1 MLIFDGTTKMKQV
14 NISPIYIYRKELN
27 TLIVYKEI
35 EVKHEKGLH
44 ARVLAMVV
52 YKVSELQKK
61 YKVEIFIKY
70 KEKKK
75 VSAASLMPLVLLKV
89 KQNEKIIVEAQGEAP
104 QEALEEICSFLESD
118 FDLEDKSTINQVD
131 TIINNNTM
139 TLEQV
144 FSNIPNGIIATD
156 ENDIIT
162 IFNEEAER
170 ILGLSSGEVIG
181 KDVDKVIHQSK
192 LKEINKSGKSELMVR
207 EVINDRILLI
217 NRTPIMI
224 DKISKGALAVF
235 SDISNLEKVKNELKT
250 VKELKERLQLILE
263 TVQDGI
269 CVMSSDG
276 VITYVNRA
284 YLRILSE
291 KEENIL
297 NKNIRDIS
305 PDGVRRRV
313 LETGKSVVGA
323 LSYKDNDVTIVCNV
337 NPIIVDGEIT
347 GVVSVIKN
355 ITEVKKLSE
364 KLKKASAKAEYLEE
378 ELFRTKK
385 PDLAFSK
392 YIGYSGKVL
401 DALATASKAA
411 KTNTTVLI
419 RGESGTG
426 KELIAEGIHYGS
438 KNAKGPFVRVNCA
451 AIPQNL
457 LESELFGHE
466 KGSFTGAIKR
476 KLGKFELAQNGT
488 IFLDEIGEMDK
499 SMQAKILRVI
509 QEKEFQ
515 RVGGEETIK
524 VNVRIIGA
532 THRNLEEMVRTM
544 EFREDLYY
552 RLNVIPIFLP
562 PLRERRQDIAPLLE
576 HFINKISKN
585 IGKNISLVKNDAM
598 EALLNYSW
606 PGNVREL
613 ENLVERLV
621 ALNEN
626 QVIDLDDLPSYM
638 RQERPMKHEKAHV
651 TSIIEDDILPL
662 KEYEKIIIEKAL
674 KRYGSYN
681 AAGKVLGLTHK
692 TVAAKARQY
701 GIEKKISWE

>member
-1 MLIFDGTTKMKQV
+1 L
-14 NISPIYIYRKELN
+14 NILYKELN

-61 YKVEIFIKY
+61 YKVEIFIRY

-89 KQNEKIIVEAQGEAP
+89 KQNEKIIVEAQGETP

-170 ILGLSSGEVIG
+170 ILNLSSGEVIG
-181 KDVDKVIHQSK
+181 KDVDKVIYQSK
-192 LKEINKSGKSELMVR
+192 LKEINKSGKSELMIR

-323 LSYKDNDVTIVCNV
+323 LSYKENDVTIVCNV

-355 ITEVKKLSE
+355 ITEVKQLSE

-585 IGKNISLVKNDAM
+585 IGKSISLVKNDAM

-674 KRYGSYN
+674 KKYGSFN

>member
-1 MLIFDGTTKMKQV
+1 M
-14 NISPIYIYRKELN
+14 
-27 TLIVYKEI
+27 IVYKEI

-104 QEALEEICSFLESD
+104 QEALDKICSFLESD

-170 ILGLSSGEVIG
+170 ILNLSSGEVIG
-181 KDVDKVIHQSK
+181 KDVDKVIYQSK

-235 SDISNLEKVKNELKT
+235 SDISSLEKVKNELKT

-323 LSYKDNDVTIVCNV
+323 LSYKENDVTIVCNV

-532 THRNLEEMVRTM
+532 THRNLEDMVRTM

-585 IGKNISLVKNDAM
+585 IGKSISLVKNDAM
-598 EALLNYSW
+598 EALLNYFW

>member
-1 MLIFDGTTKMKQV
+1 M
-14 NISPIYIYRKELN
+14 
-27 TLIVYKEI
+27 IVYKEI

-61 YKVEIFIKY
+61 YKVVIFIKY

-104 QEALEEICSFLESD
+104 QEALDKICSFLESD

-181 KDVDKVIHQSK
+181 KDVDKVIYQSK
-192 LKEINKSGKSELMVR
+192 LKEVNKSGKSELMIR

-235 SDISNLEKVKNELKT
+235 SDISSLEKVKNELKT

-323 LSYKDNDVTIVCNV
+323 LSYKENDVTIVCNV

-355 ITEVKKLSE
+355 ITEVKQLSE

-585 IGKNISLVKNDAM
+585 IDKTITLVKNDAM

-674 KRYGSYN
+674 KKYGSYN

>member
-1 MLIFDGTTKMKQV
+1 M
-14 NISPIYIYRKELN
+14 
-27 TLIVYKEI
+27 IVYKEI

-181 KDVDKVIHQSK
+181 KDVDKVIYQSK

-269 CVMSSDG
+269 CVMGSDG

-355 ITEVKKLSE
+355 ITEVKQLSE

-466 KGSFTGAIKR
+466 KGAFTGAIKR

-562 PLRERRQDIAPLLE
+562 PLRERRQDIAPLLD

-651 TSIIEDDILPL
+651 TSIIEDEILPL

>member
-1 MLIFDGTTKMKQV
+1 M
-14 NISPIYIYRKELN
+14 
-27 TLIVYKEI
+27 IVYKEI

-181 KDVDKVIHQSK
+181 KDVDKVIYQSK

-323 LSYKDNDVTIVCNV
+323 LSYKENDVTIVCNV

-364 KLKKASAKAEYLEE
+364 KLNKASAKAEYLEE

>member
-1 MLIFDGTTKMKQV
+1 MKGAK
-14 NISPIYIYRKELN
+14 P
-27 TLIVYKEI
+27 LIVYKEI

-104 QEALEEICSFLESD
+104 QEALDKICSFLESD

-170 ILGLSSGEVIG
+170 ILNLSSGEVIG
-181 KDVDKVIHQSK
+181 KDVDKVIYQSK
-192 LKEINKSGKSELMVR
+192 LKDINKSGKSELMVR

-235 SDISNLEKVKNELKT
+235 SDISSLEKVKNELKT

-269 CVMSSDG
+269 CVMSSEG

-323 LSYKDNDVTIVCNV
+323 LSYKENDVTIVCNV

-355 ITEVKKLSE
+355 ITEVKQLSE

-638 RQERPMKHEKAHV
+638 RQERPMKQEKAHV

>member
-1 MLIFDGTTKMKQV
+1 
-14 NISPIYIYRKELN
+14 
-27 TLIVYKEI
+27 LIVYKEI

-104 QEALEEICSFLESD
+104 QEALDKICSFLESD

-181 KDVDKVIHQSK
+181 KDVDKVIYQSK

-235 SDISNLEKVKNELKT
+235 SDISSLEKVKNELKT

-323 LSYKDNDVTIVCNV
+323 LSYKENDVTIVCNV

-355 ITEVKKLSE
+355 ITEVKQLSE

-585 IGKNISLVKNDAM
+585 IGKSISLVKNDAM

-674 KRYGSYN
+674 KKYGSYN

>member
-1 MLIFDGTTKMKQV
+1 M
-14 NISPIYIYRKELN
+14 
-27 TLIVYKEI
+27 IVYKEI

-75 VSAASLMPLVLLKV
+75 VSATSLMPLVLLKV

-104 QEALEEICSFLESD
+104 QEALDKICSFLESD

-170 ILGLSSGEVIG
+170 ILGLYSGEVIG
-181 KDVDKVIHQSK
+181 KDVDMVIYQSK
-192 LKEINKSGKSELMVR
+192 LKEVNKSGKSELMVR

-323 LSYKDNDVTIVCNV
+323 LSYKENDVTIVCNV

-355 ITEVKKLSE
+355 ITEVKQLSE

-674 KRYGSYN
+674 KKYGSYN

>member
-1 MLIFDGTTKMKQV
+1 M
-14 NISPIYIYRKELN
+14 
-27 TLIVYKEI
+27 IVYKEI

-181 KDVDKVIHQSK
+181 KDVDKVIYQSK

-269 CVMSSDG
+269 CVMSSEG

-323 LSYKDNDVTIVCNV
+323 LSYKENDVTIVCNV

-438 KNAKGPFVRVNCA
+438 KNAKGPFVRVNCS

-585 IGKNISLVKNDAM
+585 IGKNISLVKNNAM

-638 RQERPMKHEKAHV
+638 RQERPMKQEKAHV

-674 KRYGSYN
+674 KKYGSYN

>member
-1 MLIFDGTTKMKQV
+1 M
-14 NISPIYIYRKELN
+14 
-27 TLIVYKEI
+27 IVYKEI

-181 KDVDKVIHQSK
+181 KDVDKVIYQSK

-323 LSYKDNDVTIVCNV
+323 LSYKENDVTIVCNV

-638 RQERPMKHEKAHV
+638 RQERPMKQEKAHI

-674 KRYGSYN
+674 KKYGSYN

>member
-1 MLIFDGTTKMKQV
+1 M
-14 NISPIYIYRKELN
+14 
-27 TLIVYKEI
+27 IVYKEI

-181 KDVDKVIHQSK
+181 KDVDKVIYQSK

>member
-1 MLIFDGTTKMKQV
+1 M
-14 NISPIYIYRKELN
+14 
-27 TLIVYKEI
+27 IVYKEI

-181 KDVDKVIHQSK
+181 KDVDKVIYQSK

-323 LSYKDNDVTIVCNV
+323 LSYKENDVTIVCNV

-438 KNAKGPFVRVNCA
+438 KNSKGPFVRVNCA

>member
-1 MLIFDGTTKMKQV
+1 M
-14 NISPIYIYRKELN
+14 
-27 TLIVYKEI
+27 IVYKEI

-104 QEALEEICSFLESD
+104 QEALDKICSFLESD

-170 ILGLSSGEVIG
+170 ILNLSSGEVIG
-181 KDVDKVIHQSK
+181 KDVDKVIYQSK

-323 LSYKDNDVTIVCNV
+323 LSYKENDVTIVCNV

-355 ITEVKKLSE
+355 ITEVKQLSE

-674 KRYGSYN
+674 KKYGSFN

>member
-1 MLIFDGTTKMKQV
+1 M
-14 NISPIYIYRKELN
+14 
-27 TLIVYKEI
+27 IVYKEI

-170 ILGLSSGEVIG
+170 ILNLSSGEVIG
-181 KDVDKVIHQSK
+181 KDVDKVIYQSK

-235 SDISNLEKVKNELKT
+235 SDISSLEKVKNELKT

-305 PDGVRRRV
+305 PDGVRRKV

-323 LSYKDNDVTIVCNV
+323 LSYKENDVTIVCNV
-337 NPIIVDGEIT
+337 NPIIVDGDIT

-438 KNAKGPFVRVNCA
+438 KNSKGPFVRVNCA

-585 IGKNISLVKNDAM
+585 IGKSISLVKNDAM

>member
-1 MLIFDGTTKMKQV
+1 M
-14 NISPIYIYRKELN
+14 
-27 TLIVYKEI
+27 IVYKEI

-104 QEALEEICSFLESD
+104 QEALDKICGFLESD

-181 KDVDKVIHQSK
+181 KDVDKVIYKSK

-269 CVMSSDG
+269 CVMSSEG

-323 LSYKDNDVTIVCNV
+323 LSYKENDVTIVCNV

-355 ITEVKKLSE
+355 ITEVKQLSE

-674 KRYGSYN
+674 KKYGSYN

>member
-1 MLIFDGTTKMKQV
+1 
-14 NISPIYIYRKELN
+14 
-27 TLIVYKEI
+27 LIVYKEI

-61 YKVEIFIKY
+61 YKVEIFIRY

-89 KQNEKIIVEAQGEAP
+89 KQNEKIIVEAQGETP

-170 ILGLSSGEVIG
+170 ILNLSSGEVIG
-181 KDVDKVIHQSK
+181 KDVDKVIYQSK
-192 LKEINKSGKSELMVR
+192 LKEINKSGKSELMIR

-323 LSYKDNDVTIVCNV
+323 LSYKENDVTIVCNV

-355 ITEVKKLSE
+355 ITEVKQLSE

-585 IGKNISLVKNDAM
+585 IGKSISLVKNDAM

-674 KRYGSYN
+674 KKYGSFN

>member
-1 MLIFDGTTKMKQV
+1 
-14 NISPIYIYRKELN
+14 
-27 TLIVYKEI
+27 LIVYKEI

-104 QEALEEICSFLESD
+104 QEALDKICSFLESD

-156 ENDIIT
+156 ENDVIT

-170 ILGLSSGEVIG
+170 ILNLSSGEVIG
-181 KDVDKVIHQSK
+181 KDVDKVIYQSK
-192 LKEINKSGKSELMVR
+192 LKDINKSGKSELMVR

-323 LSYKDNDVTIVCNV
+323 LSYKENDVTIVCNV

-364 KLKKASAKAEYLEE
+364 KLNKASAKAEYLEE

-638 RQERPMKHEKAHV
+638 RQDRPMKQEKAHV

>member
-1 MLIFDGTTKMKQV
+1 M
-14 NISPIYIYRKELN
+14 
-27 TLIVYKEI
+27 IVYKEI

-61 YKVEIFIKY
+61 YKVVIFIKY

-181 KDVDKVIHQSK
+181 KDVDKVIYQSK

-323 LSYKDNDVTIVCNV
+323 LSYKENDVTIVCNV

-438 KNAKGPFVRVNCA
+438 KNSKGPFVRVNCA

>member
-1 MLIFDGTTKMKQV
+1 M
-14 NISPIYIYRKELN
+14 
-27 TLIVYKEI
+27 IVYKEI

-89 KQNEKIIVEAQGEAP
+89 KQNEKIIVEVQGEAP
-104 QEALEEICSFLESD
+104 QEALDKICSFLESD

-170 ILGLSSGEVIG
+170 ILNLSSGEVIG
-181 KDVDKVIHQSK
+181 KDVDKVIYQSK

-269 CVMSSDG
+269 CVMSSEG

-323 LSYKDNDVTIVCNV
+323 LSYKENDVTIVCNV

-626 QVIDLDDLPSYM
+626 QMIDLDDLPSYM
-638 RQERPMKHEKAHV
+638 RQERPMKQEKAHV

>member
-1 MLIFDGTTKMKQV
+1 MIV
-14 NISPIYIYRKELN
+14 N
-27 TLIVYKEI
+27 KEI

-181 KDVDKVIHQSK
+181 KDVDKVIYQSK

-269 CVMSSDG
+269 CVMSSEG

-323 LSYKDNDVTIVCNV
+323 LSYKENDVTIVCNV

>member
-1 MLIFDGTTKMKQV
+1 M
-14 NISPIYIYRKELN
+14 
-27 TLIVYKEI
+27 IVYKEI

-61 YKVEIFIKY
+61 YKVDIFIKY

-104 QEALEEICSFLESD
+104 QEALDKICSFLESD

-181 KDVDKVIHQSK
+181 KDVDKVIYQSK

-269 CVMSSDG
+269 CVMSSEG

-323 LSYKDNDVTIVCNV
+323 LSYKKNDVTIVCNV

-638 RQERPMKHEKAHV
+638 RQERPMKKEKAHV

>member
-1 MLIFDGTTKMKQV
+1 M
-14 NISPIYIYRKELN
+14 
-27 TLIVYKEI
+27 IVYKEI

-104 QEALEEICSFLESD
+104 QEALDKICSFLESD

-181 KDVDKVIHQSK
+181 KDVDKVIYQSK

-235 SDISNLEKVKNELKT
+235 SDISSLEKVKNELKT

-323 LSYKDNDVTIVCNV
+323 LSYKENDVTIVCNV

-355 ITEVKKLSE
+355 ITEVKQLSE

-466 KGSFTGAIKR
+466 KGAFTGAIKR

-674 KRYGSYN
+674 KKYGSFN

>member
-1 MLIFDGTTKMKQV
+1 M
-14 NISPIYIYRKELN
+14 
-27 TLIVYKEI
+27 IVYKEI

-181 KDVDKVIHQSK
+181 KDVDKVIYQSK

-269 CVMSSDG
+269 CVMSSEG

-305 PDGVRRRV
+305 PNGVRRRV

-323 LSYKDNDVTIVCNV
+323 LSYKENDVTIVCNV

-364 KLKKASAKAEYLEE
+364 KLNKASAKAEYLEE

-651 TSIIEDDILPL
+651 TSIIEDEILPL

>member
-1 MLIFDGTTKMKQV
+1 M
-14 NISPIYIYRKELN
+14 
-27 TLIVYKEI
+27 IVYKEI

-89 KQNEKIIVEAQGEAP
+89 KQNEKIIVEVQGEAP
-104 QEALEEICSFLESD
+104 QEALDKICGFLESD

-170 ILGLSSGEVIG
+170 ILNLSSGEVIG
-181 KDVDKVIHQSK
+181 KDVDKVIYKSK

-269 CVMSSDG
+269 CVMSSEG

-323 LSYKDNDVTIVCNV
+323 LSYKENDVTIVCNV

-364 KLKKASAKAEYLEE
+364 KLNKASAKAEYLEE

-638 RQERPMKHEKAHV
+638 RQERPMKQEKAHV

>member
-1 MLIFDGTTKMKQV
+1 M
-14 NISPIYIYRKELN
+14 
-27 TLIVYKEI
+27 IVYKEI

-104 QEALEEICSFLESD
+104 EEALEEICSFLESD
-118 FDLEDKSTINQVD
+118 FDLEDKSTINQAD
-131 TIINNNTM
+131 TIINNNTI

-170 ILGLSSGEVIG
+170 ILGLSLGEVIG
-181 KDVDKVIHQSK
+181 KNVDKILSQSK

-235 SDISNLEKVKNELKT
+235 SDISSLEKVKNELKT

-276 VITYVNRA
+276 VIIYVNRA

-323 LSYKDNDVTIVCNV
+323 LSYKENDVTIVCNV

-585 IGKNISLVKNDAM
+585 IDKTITLVKNDAM
-598 EALLNYSW
+598 EALVNYSW

-638 RQERPMKHEKAHV
+638 RQERPMKQEKAHV

>member
-1 MLIFDGTTKMKQV
+1 M
-14 NISPIYIYRKELN
+14 
-27 TLIVYKEI
+27 IVYKEI

-89 KQNEKIIVEAQGEAP
+89 KQNENIIVEAQGEAP
-104 QEALEEICSFLESD
+104 QVALEEICSFLESD

-181 KDVDKVIHQSK
+181 KDVDKVIYQSK
-192 LKEINKSGKSELMVR
+192 LKEVNKSGKSELMIR

-235 SDISNLEKVKNELKT
+235 SDISSLEKVKNELKT

-323 LSYKDNDVTIVCNV
+323 LSYKENDVTIVCNV

>member
-1 MLIFDGTTKMKQV
+1 M
-14 NISPIYIYRKELN
+14 
-27 TLIVYKEI
+27 IVYKEI

-104 QEALEEICSFLESD
+104 QEALDKICSFLESD

-170 ILGLSSGEVIG
+170 ILNLSSGEVIG
-181 KDVDKVIHQSK
+181 KDVDKVIYQSK

-269 CVMSSDG
+269 CVMSSEG

-323 LSYKDNDVTIVCNV
+323 LSYKENDVTIVCNV

-598 EALLNYSW
+598 EALLNYIW